1 MGWKGVND
9 GLGSNKQC
17 FRQYDFSELDIPMT
31 GMVSSQIKL
40 KMKIASLL

>member
-1 MGWKGVND
+1 MGWKGVKD

-31 GMVSSQIKL
+31 GMVCSQFFL
-40 KMKIASLL
+40 KMKIASHL